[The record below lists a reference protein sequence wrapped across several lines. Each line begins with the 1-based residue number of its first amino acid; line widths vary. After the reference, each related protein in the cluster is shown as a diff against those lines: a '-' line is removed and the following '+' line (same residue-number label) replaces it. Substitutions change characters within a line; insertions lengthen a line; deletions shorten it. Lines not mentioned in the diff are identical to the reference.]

1 MAKVFKRAYIDRKT
15 GQRRKT
21 KNYYAKIPNG
31 LGGFRRVPLC
41 SDKVASEAMLREMM
55 LKANREKAG
64 LADPFEEHRKK
75 PLATHL
81 EDFAKMLA
89 DKGNTAAHCELVL
102 KRAGDVLSGCKF
114 KFIKDI
120 SASRVQG
127 YLADIKRGGTSQ
139 QTANHYL
146 RAVKQFSRWL
156 VRDHRT
162 DEDRLAHL
170 EGGNVNTDR
179 RLERRELTEAEIA
192 GLLKAAKAGPVR
204 GKLTGWQRFTLYSTA
219 LGTGLRAK
227 ELGSLTPANFDFES
241 APATVRI
248 DAENEKARRGDVLPL
263 PPDLVELL
271 KPWLATLPADA
282 PVWGGKWSIN
292 KGAGKFMKL
301 DLKAADVAYTNDD
314 GQADFHSLRHT
325 FLSRLGRSG
334 CPAKVMQR
342 LARHSTVELTIGRYT
357 HASLFDLGA
366 AVANLPKLPTGSEP
380 SSTAAEPVALRA
392 TGTDGA
398 PSGSNDASKPTGS
411 NRSKRAETSKLA
423 PQDEVSSNAQEPIL
437 LAPFLAQLAPNLA
450 PEPDGD
456 CERLRVVRFDD
467 AENAAEAE
475 KQKALQLQGFE
486 SDCESLITLAKAERG
501 GFEPPNA
508 VRRLRFSRPVQ
519 SAALPSLHRG
529 S

>member
-31 LGGFRRVPLC
+31 LGGFHRVPLC
-41 SDKVASEAMLREMM
+41 SDKVASEAMLRELL
-55 LKANREKAG
+55 LKSNREKAG
-64 LADPFEEHRKK
+64 LADPFEEHRRK
-75 PLATHL
+75 PLAVHL
-81 EDFAKMLA
+81 EEFSKMLA
-89 DKGNTAAHCELVL
+89 DKGNTTAHCELVS
-102 KRAGDVLSGCKF
+102 KRAADVVTGCGF

-120 SASRVQG
+120 SASRVQSF
-127 YLADIKRGGTSQ
+127 LADLKRGGKSQ

-146 RAVKQFSRWL
+146 RAVKQLTRWL

-162 DEDRLAHL
+162 DDDRLAHL
-170 EGGNVNTDR
+170 EGGNVKTDR

-227 ELGSLTPANFDFES
+227 ELGSLTPADFDLAS
-241 APATVRI
+241 SPPTVRI
-248 DAENEKARRGDVLPL
+248 EAENEKARRGDVLPL

-271 KPWLATLPADA
+271 KPWLATLPKREAI
-282 PVWGGKWSIN
+282 WGGKWSVN

-301 DLKAADVAYTNDD
+301 DLKVAGVAYTNED
-314 GQADFHSLRHT
+314 GQADFHALRHT

-357 HASLFDLGA
+357 HASLYDLGA
-366 AVANLPKLPTGSEP
+366 AVAKLPMLPTGTEP
-380 SSTAAEPVALRA
+380 SSSEVSCETLKA
-392 TGTDGA
+392 TGTDGVA
-398 PSGSNDASKPTGS
+398 RRLIEPSKPIVESVEPVFRGQ
-411 NRSKRAETSKLA
+411 AEPS
-423 PQDEVSSNAQEPIL
+423 L
-437 LAPFLAQLAPNLA
+437 LAPNLAQLAPNLVQQ
-450 PEPDGD
+450 PDGD
-456 CERLRVVRFDD
+456 CESLRVIRLEDARID
-467 AENAAEAE
+467 SEAEN
-475 KQKALQLQGFE
+475 KKALQMQGFE
-486 SDCESLITLAKAERG
+486 SDCKPLSVAANTERG

-508 VRRLRFSRPVQ
+508 ARRLRFSRPVQ
-519 SAALPSLHRG
+519 SAALPSLRG
-529 S
+529 GS